1 MIDGSGV
8 ECERTRCDVWVSNV
22 PLTMHRGPQLDPT
35 PGEGHAHLPGTRPQT
50 SGCWRSTDP
59 LWTKKKKERK
69 TQGSNTGEAS
79 NDIMLKAETDSRWLT
94 SVPACRHPL
103 LQHQTASLCSLMAVS
118 PGNGKGARIKHT
130 LRSQYFLLEGC
141 KVSHVLKGAETEH

>member
-1 MIDGSGV
+1 MSTIMNSNLGHKTDPNDWRIRSRV
-8 ECERTRCDVWVSNV
+8 WKDAMWRVSERCSSHHASW
-22 PLTMHRGPQLDPT
+22 T
-35 PGEGHAHLPGTRPQT
+35 PAWPNARRGTRTPPRN
-50 SGCWRSTDP
+50 SSPNFRLLAFHRST
-59 LWTKKKKERK
+59 LNKKKKERK

-130 LRSQYFLLEGC
+130 LRSQ
-141 KVSHVLKGAETEH
+141 